1 MGNNSDSQSSGAR
14 GVLGVPTLAISC
26 AVVMAL
32 MIGGAIIASHSSAS
46 GTPSTT
52 VTATS
57 QRGSTKPHDSK
68 DRDSRPPAPLRVAS
82 VVPFPGASSVGWRSD
97 VTVRYNEPITAASL
111 MPMIRP
117 AVAGSWD
124 RVGPETVVFRPT
136 TQWVPFVQETVIVPK
151 DSRSTDGTTLG
162 QSSISTFT
170 VAGASAL
177 RLQELLAELGYLPV
191 AFTPKGGAV
200 PAPVTGVRTRP
211 TPPFTHS
218 SSAPA
223 STATTVV
230 AAPGPGTT
238 RDIEPS
244 VPGDIPRE
252 ALAGRFA
259 WRFTN
264 IPTSLADEWTAGSSN
279 EVTTGAVMAFE
290 SANGLPDDGVAGP
303 AVWQALLQ
311 AAASRKI
318 TAAPYDYVYVSEG
331 SPEYV
336 TIWRDGVNVFTTL
349 ANTGIPQ
356 APTVAGTWPVYV
368 RYTVTTMSGTN
379 PDGSTYS
386 DPGIP
391 WVSYFHG
398 GDALHGYLRSQYGF
412 PQSLGCVEMPYS
424 SADTVFP
431 YTPIGTLVTIE

>member
-1 MGNNSDSQSSGAR
+1 MGSNSDTQRSGAK
-14 GVLGVPTLAISC
+14 GFLGVPTLAITC
-26 AVVMAL
+26 AVVLAIA
-32 MIGGAIIASHSSAS
+32 IGGAIIATHSSAS
-46 GTPSTT
+46 GTPRTIAT
-52 VTATS
+52 GTA
-57 QRGSTKPHDSK
+57 QQGMGKPHHSK
-68 DRDSRPPAPLRVAS
+68 QHVRPPEPLRVAA
-82 VVPFPGASSVGWRSD
+82 VVPFPGASSVAWDSD
-97 VTVRYNEPITAASL
+97 VTVRYNEPLKADSL

-117 AVAGSWD
+117 SVSGSWD
-124 RVGPETVVFRPT
+124 RVGPETVVFHPT
-136 TQWVPFVQETVIVPK
+136 ARWVPFMKETVIVPT
-151 DSRSTDGTTLG
+151 DSHSTEGTTLAAP
-162 QSSISTFT
+162 SISTFT
-170 VAGASAL
+170 VAGGSTL

-191 AFTPKGGAV
+191 SFTPRAGAV
-200 PAPVTGVRTRP
+200 PAPASGVRTRP
-211 TPPFTHS
+211 TPPFTHP

-223 STATTVV
+223 GTASAVA

-238 RDIEPS
+238 TDTEPS
-244 VPGDIPRE
+244 VAGDIPRE

-264 IPTSLADEWTAGSSN
+264 IPTSLAKLWTAGRWN

-290 SANGLPDDGVAGP
+290 AAKNLPYDGVAGP
-303 AVWQALLQ
+303 EVWQLLLQ
-311 AAASRKI
+311 AAAAHEI
-318 TAAPYDYVYVSEG
+318 TTAPYDYVYVSEG

-412 PQSLGCVEMPYS
+412 PQSLGCVEMPYG
-424 SADTVFP
+424 SAETVFP